1 MWLRTGA
8 ADGEA
13 AYRITPMHFVVL
25 SMECVI
31 EVLAA
36 NIECSAFQV
45 VRQRLQ

>member
-8 ADGEA
+8 ADGDA

-25 SMECVI
+25 SKECVI